1 MSGQFLGSDSR
12 PLIGFELDARGWPKL
27 WLNFLSDACDE
38 TDQQRRGSH
47 ITDKETI
54 IRVGTGAP
62 HVMVAD
68 GDAAASVRLCKTV
81 RRAFPT
87 ARLFAAS
94 RGDEA
99 LRYILQ
105 ERPELVFLDLNLVS
119 VGGAEI
125 VAMAQKKH
133 VQPLTILTSPRPFKQ
148 WVTLCQELGIF
159 EFLINPVCHDHVFGL
174 LKAIKQMNTPLRS
187 LTVLG
192 GERTRNLVRTRLD
205 QSRFNLQIDE
215 TDVGD
220 HAVALGHM
228 TDYDICF
235 IEKNIK
241 GLNSHDTV
249 RSLTQIRPRLPVI
262 MLAAPGDKSPVDLT
276 KDLPRATYLEMPF
289 EAHDIDDVLYEIFG
303 LRRTYLFNT
312 ISRSHR
318 RRLQ

>member
-1 MSGQFLGSDSR
+1 MARTAGP
-12 PLIGFELDARGWPKL
+12 PLIGFELDARRWPKL
-27 WLNFLSDACDE
+27 WLNFPSDACNE
-38 TDQQRRGSH
+38 TDHQRRGSH
-47 ITDKETI
+47 IPDKETI

-68 GDAAASVRLCKTV
+68 GDAAASARICTTV
-81 RRAFPT
+81 RRAFPK

-105 ERPELVFLDLNLVS
+105 ESPELVFLDLNLVS

-125 VAMAQKKH
+125 VAIAQKKN

-148 WVTLCQELGIF
+148 WVELCQELGIF
-159 EFLINPVCHDHVFGL
+159 EFLINPICHDHVFGL
-174 LKAIKQMNTPLRS
+174 LNTIKRMNTPLRS
-187 LTVLG
+187 LTVVG
-192 GERTRNLVRTRLD
+192 GKRTRDLVRNRLD
-205 QSRFNLQIDE
+205 RSRFNLQIDE

-220 HAVALGHM
+220 HAVALGRM
-228 TDYDICF
+228 TDYDVCF
-235 IEKNIK
+235 IENNTK

-249 RSLTQIRPRLPVI
+249 RSLTKIKPRLPVI
-262 MLAAPGDKSPVDLT
+262 MLASPGDKASADLT
-276 KDLPRATYLEMPF
+276 KGLPRATYLEMPF
-289 EAHDIDDVLYEIFG
+289 EAHDIDDALYDVFG